1 MAQYPPPPFDSN
13 IFSEK
18 RATITAMLQFG
29 KHRALPASTPCP
41 RRHKGG
47 ALEVCRQRSS
57 VTSSSDARIYRV
69 ESKSGLAPDQQC
81 PPFRAREMRRS
92 VGFLTTNLDWL
103 RRPAG
108 TLCPNNESRGLRF
121 AAKRCRFTATFPL
134 LPRCFGLLFVCLHS
148 LKLKFLSGERNF
160 ARREPLE
167 IACLYKTGNVLRCTL
182 NRDGPASRW
191 DTQRPLFKVRLAA
204 TWFLIKWPVSGS
216 SARLSFWDASTRTFP
231 LYKCQSRTVLCKT

>member
-1 MAQYPPPPFDSN
+1 MLTCKCPLPFDSK

-57 VTSSSDARIYRV
+57 VTSSSDARIYRA

-92 VGFLTTNLDWL
+92 VGFLTTNLHWL

-121 AAKRCRFTATFPL
+121 RGEKMQIHRDAPAPPTL
-134 LPRCFGLLFVCLHS
+134 LGTVVCL
-148 LKLKFLSGERNF
+148 F
-160 ARREPLE
+160 AFPEVKIPFRREE
-167 IACLYKTGNVLRCTL
+167 FR
-182 NRDGPASRW
+182 
-191 DTQRPLFKVRLAA
+191 
-204 TWFLIKWPVSGS
+204 
-216 SARLSFWDASTRTFP
+216 STRALGDRVF
-231 LYKCQSRTVLCKT
+231 V